1 MSMSCLVSER
11 SNIPFFTGKYGHPLL
26 FPCGSLI
33 GDELLHKLSSKG
45 INVVAVTVY
54 QTHVHEQLEQR
65 LHEIVSHNSGFPE
78 IVVYFSPSGLNFTIP
93 MLEKMQVPL
102 QQLKVYIIL

>member
-1 MSMSCLVSER
+1 MSMSCVVSER
-11 SNIPFFTGKYGHPLL
+11 SNMPFFAGKYGHPLL

-65 LHEIVSHNSGFPE
+65 LHEIVLHNSGFPE
-78 IVVYFSPSGLNFTIP
+78 IVVYFSPSGMKFTIP
-93 MLEKMQVPL
+93 ILEKMQVPV
-102 QQLKVYIIL
+102 QQLKVYLNL